1 MKSWERKE
9 DRKMRNNKDK
19 RYNFTFT
26 GNKYMPERTKV
37 YNHNIVVNID
47 RDSMLKQYVAC
58 QNWLKAIQ
66 LAKRAVRKEQ
76 KTSNTVYT
84 VGIMISDTQF
94 IFTREKYVTD
104 RYNLQGLL
112 YIYKALK
119 EQENYRELGKPVV
132 IRLRKC

>member
-1 MKSWERKE
+1 
-9 DRKMRNNKDK
+9 MRNNKDK

-37 YNHNIVVNID
+37 YNHNIIVNVD

-66 LAKRAVRKEQ
+66 LAKREVRKEQ

-84 VGIMISDTQF
+84 VGIMVSDIQF

-104 RYNLQGLL
+104 RYDLQGLL

-119 EQENYRELGKPVV
+119 EQESYRELGKPVV
-132 IRLRKC
+132 IKLKKC

>member
-1 MKSWERKE
+1 
-9 DRKMRNNKDK
+9 MRNNKDK
-19 RYNFTFT
+19 RYNFTFI

-37 YNHNIVVNID
+37 YNHNIVINVD
-47 RDSMLKQYVAC
+47 EDSMLKQHIAC

-66 LAKRAVRKEQ
+66 LAKRAVRKGQ

-104 RYNLQGLL
+104 RYDLQGLL

-132 IRLRKC
+132 IKLRK

>member
-1 MKSWERKE
+1 MKSQIRRE
-9 DRKMRNNKDK
+9 DRKMKNNKDK

-37 YNHNIVVNID
+37 YNHNIIVNVD
-47 RDSMLKQYVAC
+47 EDSMLKDFVAC
-58 QNWLKAIQ
+58 QNWIKAIQ

-76 KTSNTVYT
+76 KTSNVVYT
-84 VGIMISDTQF
+84 VGIMVNDTQF

-104 RYNLQGLL
+104 RYDLQGLL

>member
-1 MKSWERKE
+1 
-9 DRKMRNNKDK
+9 MRNNKDK

-26 GNKYMPERTKV
+26 GNKYMPERTRV
-37 YNHNIVVNID
+37 YNHNIVINVD

-66 LAKRAVRKEQ
+66 LAKRAVRKGQ

-104 RYNLQGLL
+104 RYDLQGLL

-119 EQENYRELGKPVV
+119 EQESYRELGKPVV
-132 IRLRKC
+132 IRLRK

>member
-1 MKSWERKE
+1 
-9 DRKMRNNKDK
+9 MRNNKDK

-37 YNHNIVVNID
+37 YNHNIIVNVD
-47 RDSMLKQYVAC
+47 EDSMLKDFVAC
-58 QNWLKAIQ
+58 QNWLKAVQ

-76 KTSNTVYT
+76 KISNVVYT
-84 VGIMISDTQF
+84 VGIMVSDTQF

-104 RYNLQGLL
+104 RYDLQGLL

-119 EQENYRELGKPVV
+119 EQESYRELGKPVL
-132 IRLRKC
+132 IKLKKC

>member
-1 MKSWERKE
+1 MK
-9 DRKMRNNKDK
+9 NNKDK

-37 YNHNIVVNID
+37 YNHNIIVNVD
-47 RDSMLKQYVAC
+47 EDSMLKYFVAC
-58 QNWLKAIQ
+58 QNWIKAIQ

-76 KTSNTVYT
+76 KTSNVVYT
-84 VGIMISDTQF
+84 VGIMVNDTQF

-104 RYNLQGLL
+104 RYDLQGLL

>member
-1 MKSWERKE
+1 MK
-9 DRKMRNNKDK
+9 NNKDK

-37 YNHNIVVNID
+37 YNHNIIVNVD
-47 RDSMLKQYVAC
+47 EDSMLKDFVAC

-76 KTSNTVYT
+76 KTSNVVYT
-84 VGIMISDTQF
+84 VGIMVNDIQF

-104 RYNLQGLL
+104 RYDLQGLL

>member
-1 MKSWERKE
+1 MENR
-9 DRKMRNNKDK
+9 KDK

-37 YNHNIVVNID
+37 YNHNIVVNVD
-47 RDSMLKQYVAC
+47 RDSMLRQYVAC

-76 KTSNTVYT
+76 KTSNVVYT
-84 VGIMISDTQF
+84 IGIMVSDTQF
-94 IFTREKYVTD
+94 IFTREKWVENQYD
-104 RYNLQGLL
+104 LQGLL

-132 IRLRKC
+132 IRLRKG

>member
-1 MKSWERKE
+1 MK
-9 DRKMRNNKDK
+9 NNKDK

-37 YNHNIVVNID
+37 YNHNIIVNVD
-47 RDSMLKQYVAC
+47 EDSMLKDFVAC

-76 KTSNTVYT
+76 KTSNVVYT
-84 VGIMISDTQF
+84 VGIMVNDTQF
-94 IFTREKYVTD
+94 LFTREKYVTD
-104 RYNLQGLL
+104 RYDLQGLL

-119 EQENYRELGKPVV
+119 EQENFGKPVV

>member
-1 MKSWERKE
+1 
-9 DRKMRNNKDK
+9 MRNNKDK

-26 GNKYMPERTKV
+26 GNKYMPERTRV
-37 YNHNIVVNID
+37 YNHNIVINVD

-66 LAKRAVRKEQ
+66 LAKRAVRKGQ

-104 RYNLQGLL
+104 RYDLQGLL

-119 EQENYRELGKPVV
+119 EQESYRELGKPVL
-132 IRLRKC
+132 IKLKKC

>member
-1 MKSWERKE
+1 MK
-9 DRKMRNNKDK
+9 NNKDK

-37 YNHNIVVNID
+37 YNHNIIVNVD
-47 RDSMLKQYVAC
+47 EDSMLKQHIVC

-76 KTSNTVYT
+76 KASNVVYT
-84 VGIMISDTQF
+84 VGIMVNDTQF
-94 IFTREKYVTD
+94 LFTREKYVTD
-104 RYNLQGLL
+104 RYDLQGLL

-119 EQENYRELGKPVV
+119 EQENFGKPVV

>member
-1 MKSWERKE
+1 MENR
-9 DRKMRNNKDK
+9 KDK

-26 GNKYMPERTKV
+26 GYKHAPETVKV
-37 YNHNIVVNID
+37 YNHNIVVNVD
-47 RDSMLKQYVAC
+47 EDSMLKQYIAC
-58 QNWLKAIQ
+58 QDCLKAIQ

-94 IFTREKYVTD
+94 IFTREKWVENQYD
-104 RYNLQGLL
+104 LQGLA

-119 EQENYRELGKPVV
+119 EQDNYRDLGKPVL

>member
-1 MKSWERKE
+1 MK
-9 DRKMRNNKDK
+9 NNKDK

-37 YNHNIVVNID
+37 YNHNIIVNVD
-47 RDSMLKQYVAC
+47 EDSMLKDFVSC

-76 KTSNTVYT
+76 KTSNVVYT
-84 VGIMISDTQF
+84 VGIMVNDTQF

-104 RYNLQGLL
+104 RYDLQGLL

-119 EQENYRELGKPVV
+119 EQESYRDLGKPVV
-132 IRLRKC
+132 IRLRK

>member
-37 YNHNIVVNID
+37 YNHNIIVNVD
-47 RDSMLKQYVAC
+47 EDSMLKDFVAC

-84 VGIMISDTQF
+84 VGIMVSDTQF

-104 RYNLQGLL
+104 RYDLQGLL

-132 IRLRKC
+132 IRLRK

>member
-1 MKSWERKE
+1 
-9 DRKMRNNKDK
+9 MRNNKDK

-37 YNHNIVVNID
+37 YNHNIVVNVD
-47 RDSMLKQYVAC
+47 RDSMLKQYVSC

-76 KTSNTVYT
+76 KTSNVVYT
-84 VGIMISDTQF
+84 VGIMVSDTQF
-94 IFTREKYVTD
+94 IFTREKYVAD
-104 RYNLQGLL
+104 RYDLQGLL

-119 EQENYRELGKPVV
+119 EQENYRELGEPVL
-132 IRLRKC
+132 IKLKKC

>member
-1 MKSWERKE
+1 
-9 DRKMRNNKDK
+9 MRNNKDK
-19 RYNFTFT
+19 RYNFTFI

-37 YNHNIVVNID
+37 YNHNIVINVD
-47 RDSMLKQYVAC
+47 EDSMLKQHIAC

-66 LAKRAVRKEQ
+66 LAKRAVRKGQ

-84 VGIMISDTQF
+84 VGTMISDTQF

-104 RYNLQGLL
+104 RYDLQGLL

-132 IRLRKC
+132 IKLRK

>member
-1 MKSWERKE
+1 
-9 DRKMRNNKDK
+9 MRNNKDK

-37 YNHNIVVNID
+37 YNHNIVVNVD
-47 RDSMLKQYVAC
+47 RDSMLKQYVSC

-76 KTSNTVYT
+76 KTSNVVYT
-84 VGIMISDTQF
+84 VGIMVSDTQF

-104 RYNLQGLL
+104 RYDLQGLL

-119 EQENYRELGKPVV
+119 EQESYRELGKPVL
-132 IRLRKC
+132 IKLKKC

>member
-1 MKSWERKE
+1 
-9 DRKMRNNKDK
+9 MRNNKDK

-37 YNHNIVVNID
+37 YNHNIIVNID
-47 RDSMLKQYVAC
+47 EDSMLKDFVAC
-58 QNWLKAIQ
+58 QNWLKAVQ

-76 KTSNTVYT
+76 KISNVVYT
-84 VGIMISDTQF
+84 VGIMVSDTQF

-104 RYNLQGLL
+104 RYDLQGLL

-119 EQENYRELGKPVV
+119 EQESYRELGKPVL
-132 IRLRKC
+132 IKLKKC

>member
-1 MKSWERKE
+1 MK
-9 DRKMRNNKDK
+9 NNKDK

-37 YNHNIVVNID
+37 YNHNIIVNVD
-47 RDSMLKQYVAC
+47 EDSMLKDFVAC
-58 QNWLKAIQ
+58 QNWIKAIQ

-76 KTSNTVYT
+76 KTSNVVYT
-84 VGIMISDTQF
+84 VGIMVNDTQF

-104 RYNLQGLL
+104 RYDLQGLL

>member
-1 MKSWERKE
+1 MKSWGKE
-9 DRKMRNNKDK
+9 NRKMKNNKDK

-37 YNHNIVVNID
+37 YNHNIIVNVD
-47 RDSMLKQYVAC
+47 EDSMLKDFVAC

-76 KTSNTVYT
+76 KTSNVVYT
-84 VGIMISDTQF
+84 VGIMVNDTQLL
-94 IFTREKYVTD
+94 FTREKYVTD
-104 RYNLQGLL
+104 RYDLQGLL

>member
-1 MKSWERKE
+1 
-9 DRKMRNNKDK
+9 MRNNKDK

-26 GNKYMPERTKV
+26 GYRYAPETVKV
-37 YNHNIVVNID
+37 YNHNIVVNVNE
-47 RDSMLKQYVAC
+47 DSMLKQHVAC

-76 KTSNTVYT
+76 KTSNVVYT
-84 VGIMISDTQF
+84 VGIMVSDTQF

-104 RYNLQGLL
+104 HYDLQGLL

-119 EQENYRELGKPVV
+119 EQENYRELGKPVL
-132 IRLRKC
+132 IKLKKC

>member
-1 MKSWERKE
+1 MK
-9 DRKMRNNKDK
+9 NNKDK

-37 YNHNIVVNID
+37 YNHNIIVNVD
-47 RDSMLKQYVAC
+47 EDSMLKDFVAC

-76 KTSNTVYT
+76 KTSNVVYT
-84 VGIMISDTQF
+84 VGIMVNDTQF

-104 RYNLQGLL
+104 RYDLQGLL

>member
-1 MKSWERKE
+1 MK
-9 DRKMRNNKDK
+9 NNKDK

-37 YNHNIVVNID
+37 YNHNIVVNVD

-76 KTSNTVYT
+76 KTSNVVYT
-84 VGIMISDTQF
+84 VGIMINDTQF

-104 RYNLQGLL
+104 RYDLQGLL

>member
-1 MKSWERKE
+1 
-9 DRKMRNNKDK
+9 MRNNKDK

-37 YNHNIVVNID
+37 YNHNIVVNVD
-47 RDSMLKQYVAC
+47 RDSMLKQYVSC

-66 LAKRAVRKEQ
+66 LAKRVVRKEQ
-76 KTSNTVYT
+76 KISNVVYT
-84 VGIMISDTQF
+84 VGIMVSDTQF

-104 RYNLQGLL
+104 RYDLQGLL

-119 EQENYRELGKPVV
+119 EQESYRELGKPVL
-132 IRLRKC
+132 IKLKKC

>member
-1 MKSWERKE
+1 
-9 DRKMRNNKDK
+9 MRNNKDK
-19 RYNFTFT
+19 RYNFTFI

-37 YNHNIVVNID
+37 YNHNIVINVD
-47 RDSMLKQYVAC
+47 EDSMLKQHIAC

-66 LAKRAVRKEQ
+66 LAKRAVRKGQ

-104 RYNLQGLL
+104 RYDLQGLL

-119 EQENYRELGKPVV
+119 EQENYRELGKPVL
-132 IRLRKC
+132 IKLKKC

>member
-1 MKSWERKE
+1 
-9 DRKMRNNKDK
+9 MRNNKDK

-37 YNHNIVVNID
+37 YNHNIVVNVD
-47 RDSMLKQYVAC
+47 RDSMLKQYVSC

-76 KTSNTVYT
+76 KTSNVVYT
-84 VGIMISDTQF
+84 VGIMVSDTQF
-94 IFTREKYVTD
+94 IFTREKYVAD
-104 RYNLQGLL
+104 RYDLQGLL

-119 EQENYRELGKPVV
+119 EQENYRELGEPTLIK
-132 IRLRKC
+132 LKKC

>member
-1 MKSWERKE
+1 MK
-9 DRKMRNNKDK
+9 NNKDK

-37 YNHNIVVNID
+37 YNHNIIVNVD
-47 RDSMLKQYVAC
+47 EDSMLKDFVAS
-58 QNWLKAIQ
+58 QNWIKAIQ

-76 KTSNTVYT
+76 KTSNVVYT
-84 VGIMISDTQF
+84 VGIMVNDTQF

-104 RYNLQGLL
+104 RYDLQGLL

>member
-1 MKSWERKE
+1 
-9 DRKMRNNKDK
+9 MRNNKDK

-37 YNHNIVVNID
+37 YNHNIIVNVD

-84 VGIMISDTQF
+84 VGIMVSDTQF

-104 RYNLQGLL
+104 RYDLQGLL